1 MDFPPITHKQRHYL
15 SDQYG
20 LDGETLDRLLQ
31 DIWTFSAL
39 TGEAYALK
47 RHEELRDEGWQNEKI
62 YSELLGELE
71 SGRFQSPELSAR
83 QIRRIIYG

>member
-1 MDFPPITHKQRHYL
+1 MNFPPLTPAQRQYL

-20 LDGETLDRLLQ
+20 LIPSRLDHMLE

-39 TGEAYALK
+39 TCEAYALK
-47 RHEELRDEGWQNEKI
+47 RHEELKASGWVNEKI
-62 YSELLGELE
+62 YDELLAELE
-71 SGRFQSPELSAR
+71 GGRFQSRELTAR